1 MTLGRLVRPPAAMTR
16 ADRRILTLMVIAG
29 IAAGYAGSL
38 LTHTFPFARK
48 GMGLTEGQMSWVV
61 AATRTASLAA
71 LAFSTFGDRRG
82 RRLPFLVAFTMLP
95 VANLAT
101 AFLPGVAAFTIFQS
115 VTRIG
120 AVAVTALGIVLLAE
134 ELNPRLRGYGLGIYT
149 LSGALGGGI
158 SLLLLPIADWSEDS
172 WRVLFALSGVVLLAL
187 PLLQTFLRE
196 SRAFVPPPRRPP
208 LAAVMRRGHSR
219 YLLPLAGMAFFISL
233 FSAPGIK
240 FAMERLSDDLLWDT
254 DQARLLLMVFSGL
267 GTLGVLVGGRISDI
281 AGRRPTEIM
290 ALMVGLVGGI
300 SFYVFDSGW
309 VLGPALFLSAFGA
322 AALSPALSAHRTELF
337 PTGLR
342 ATAVAWI
349 NNAAIVGGIVAFV
362 FGGLVIDRIG
372 LSTTMMLLSLGVII
386 AAFLVLPLPETRGR
400 DLVSRPQPAAP
411 PGPPPTTTPESP
423 AGRPSGR

>member
-1 MTLGRLVRPPAAMTR
+1 MRWSQLLRPPQPLSR
-16 ADRRILTLMVIAG
+16 SDRRILTLMVIAG

-48 GMGLTEGQMSWVV
+48 SMELSEGGMSWVV
-61 AATRTASLAA
+61 AVTRTASLAA
-71 LAFSTFGDRRG
+71 LAFSTIGDRRG
-82 RRLPFLVAFTMLP
+82 RRVPFLVAFALLP
-95 VANLAT
+95 LANLAT
-101 AFLPGVAAFTIFQS
+101 AFVPGVAAFAVFQS
-115 VTRIG
+115 ATRIG

-149 LSGALGGGI
+149 LAGAMGGGI
-158 SLLLLPIADWSEDS
+158 SLLLLPIADWSDDS

-187 PLLQTFLRE
+187 PLLRTFLRE

-208 LAAVMRRGHSR
+208 LAAVFRRGHGR

-267 GTLGVLVGGRISDI
+267 GTVGVLVGGRISDI

-290 ALMVGLVGGI
+290 ALVVGLVGGV

-309 VLGPALFLSAFGA
+309 ILAPALFLSAFGA
-322 AALSPALSAHRTELF
+322 SALSPALAAHRTELF

-342 ATAVAWI
+342 ATAVAWV
-349 NNAAIVGGIVAFV
+349 NNAAILGGIVAFV
-362 FGGLVIDRIG
+362 FGGIVIDRIG
-372 LSTTMMLLSLGVII
+372 LPTTMTMLSLGVIV
-386 AAFLVLPLPETRGR
+386 AGFLVLLLPETKGR
-400 DLVSRPQPAAP
+400 DLVSRPRPQPAAP
-411 PGPPPTTTPESP
+411 EETTTTTTPGSP
-423 AGRPSGR
+423 A